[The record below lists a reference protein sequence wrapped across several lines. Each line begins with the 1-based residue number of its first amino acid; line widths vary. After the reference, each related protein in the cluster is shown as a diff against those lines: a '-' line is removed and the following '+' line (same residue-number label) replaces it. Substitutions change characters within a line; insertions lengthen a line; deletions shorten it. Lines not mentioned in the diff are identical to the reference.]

1 VKVFDD
7 AAVFFGYKN
16 LPLPKDATMQE
27 QDLTPMMRQYHAI
40 KQETPGALLLF
51 RLGDFYELFFDD
63 AVTASRELE
72 ITLTSRNKEREN
84 PVPMCGVPYHAADT
98 YIARLL
104 RKGYKVAICDQM
116 EAPQKGVKL
125 VKREVTRVITPGTV
139 TDTNVLQPGEN
150 NFLLALTDIP
160 DAPGELGCAFL
171 DISTGELR
179 AAQFAGQDR
188 WSRLLLDVEHFSPR
202 EVIFPE
208 KLKNGLGGLREG
220 IARTSLDDW
229 LFDPDYAGRVLSEQ
243 FGTSTLDGFG
253 LAGKAA
259 AAGASGALIHYVR
272 QTQKTTL
279 EHITGL
285 SYSETADYLVLDAAS
300 IRNLELL
307 ESASG
312 DHKDTLLGVINR
324 TRTGMGARLLRN
336 WLVRPSIDAAEIES
350 RLDAVDELRASAM
363 TLEESA
369 ASFTSMFDIERL
381 LGKITVGTAGPREL
395 VALRTSIDR
404 LPAIADV
411 LSRLKA
417 QRFADLLARLDLL
430 ADIGELLHKAISDEP
445 PFVLADGGV
454 IRDGYHAG
462 LDELRSLSKNSKNYL
477 ASVEARER
485 ERTGIASLKVRFN
498 RVFGYYIEISKAN
511 LHLVPND
518 YDRKQ
523 TLVGAERFV
532 TPELKEYEE
541 KILTAEEQVLEIEKN
556 LFQQIR
562 SRIAIEARRIRQTAA
577 AIAEFDVLASFAS
590 TAQKFNYSRPQIST
604 TDEFM
609 VRKGRHPVIEALAE
623 EHRADRFIPN
633 DLFMNDSTDQI
644 LIVTGPNMGGKST
657 FLRQNALLVI
667 LAQMGSFV
675 PAQLARFPVVDRIFT
690 RIGASDNLAR
700 GRSTFMVEMTETAI
714 ILNSASPKSLIILD
728 EIGRGTA
735 TFDGLS
741 LAWAVI
747 EHIQNN
753 LHAKTIFATHYHELT
768 ELAELLPGIKNYHV
782 SVKEAQNR
790 IVFLRTVEP
799 GSADR
804 SYGIEVAKLAGIPRP
819 VTERAREIL
828 KKHEET
834 EHQLSDNLTV
844 RARRKPKVVVNQ
856 LSLFTALE
864 EDLRNALREIDVD
877 AITPLEALQLLAN
890 LKKKA
895 TGGS

>member
-1 VKVFDD
+1 
-7 AAVFFGYKN
+7 
-16 LPLPKDATMQE
+16 MHE
-27 QDLTPMMRQYHAI
+27 DLTPMMRQYHAV
-40 KQETPGALLLF
+40 KQETPDALLLF

-72 ITLTSRNKEREN
+72 ITLTARNKERDR
-84 PVPMCGVPYHAADT
+84 PIPMCGVPYHAADS

-125 VKREVTRVITPGTV
+125 VKREVTRIITPGTV
-139 TDTNVLQPGEN
+139 TDTNVLPAGEN
-150 NFLLALTDIP
+150 NFLLALTDRP
-160 DAPGELGCAFL
+160 DGNGELGCAFL

-179 AAQFAGQDR
+179 ASQFAGPDR
-188 WSRLLLDVEHFSPR
+188 WNRLLLDIEHFSPR
-202 EVIFPE
+202 EVLFPE
-208 KLKNGLGGLREG
+208 KLKDGLGRLDNG
-220 IARTSLDDW
+220 IAKTSMDDW
-229 LFDPDYAGRVLSEQ
+229 LFDSDYAGRVLREQ
-243 FGTSTLDGFG
+243 FGTATLDGFG
-253 LAGKAA
+253 LAEKLAA
-259 AAGASGALIHYVR
+259 IGASGALIHYVR

-285 SYSETADYLVLDAAS
+285 SYSEAADYLMLDAAT
-300 IRNLELL
+300 IRNLELF
-307 ESASG
+307 ESSSG
-312 DHKDTLLGVINR
+312 DTKDTLLGVINR

-336 WLVRPSIDAAEIES
+336 WLVRPSIDIREIES
-350 RLDAVDELRASAM
+350 RLDAVAELAASPF
-363 TLEESA
+363 TLEESRT
-369 ASFTSMFDIERL
+369 SFDGMFDLERL
-381 LGKITVGTAGPREL
+381 LSKITIGTAGPREL
-395 VALRTSIDR
+395 AALRASISR
-404 LPAIADV
+404 LPSIAAALTRV
-411 LSRLKA
+411 KA
-417 QRFADLLARLDLL
+417 QRFTDLLARLDLL
-430 ADIGELLHKAISDEP
+430 ADVGELLTKSISDEP

-454 IRDGYHAG
+454 IREGYHHE
-462 LDELRSLSKNSKNYL
+462 LDELRSLSKNSKTYL

-485 ERTGIASLKVRFN
+485 ERTGIGSLKVRFN
-498 RVFGYYIEISKAN
+498 KVFGYYIEISKAN

-541 KILTAEEQVLEIEKN
+541 KILTAEEKMLEIEKN
-556 LFQQIR
+556 LFLQVR
-562 SRIAIEARRIRQTAA
+562 NRIAEEARRIRQTAA
-577 AIAEFDVLASFAS
+577 AIAEFDVLASFAA
-590 TAQKFNYSRPQIST
+590 TAQKFNYSRPQVSRS
-604 TDEFM
+604 DEF
-609 VRKGRHPVIEALAE
+609 VIRKGRHPVIEALGE
-623 EHRADRFIPN
+623 EHRADRFVPN

-657 FLRQNALLVI
+657 FLRQSALLII

-675 PAQLARFPVVDRIFT
+675 PAQLMRFPIVDRIFT

-714 ILNSASPKSLIILD
+714 ILNSATPKSLIILD

-741 LAWAVI
+741 IAWAVI
-747 EHIQNN
+747 EHIQAN
-753 LHAKTIFATHYHELT
+753 LRAKTIFATHYHELT
-768 ELAELLPGIKNYHV
+768 ELADLLPAIKNFHV
-782 SVKEAQNR
+782 AVKEAQNR

-799 GSADR
+799 GAADR
-804 SYGIEVAKLAGIPRP
+804 SYGIEVAKLAGIPGP
-819 VTERAREIL
+819 VTHRAREIL

-844 RARRKPKVVVNQ
+844 RARRKPKIVINQ

-864 EDLRNALREIDVD
+864 EELRNALREINVD
-877 AITPLEALQLLAN
+877 TVTPLDALRLLAD

-895 TGGS
+895 E